1 MPLHPI
7 RLLLPALAIA
17 AAAPGLGAQTGTPAP
32 DSARTVRPLAPPSV
46 DSLAAFPSAPV
57 VDSLA
62 ADPLASPILTVP
74 AIETD
79 SATADSARA
88 KPATGSSA
96 TADSAVA
103 ASIRAARGTRAW
115 DAGSPA
121 GRVRALRTI
130 GGAGEEEAR
139 VAQLRGQAAGYGY
152 LLRAPSTETPWDP
165 GARGFRLSML
175 APEVL
180 LAWNTEIPVSI
191 NDGALWAGRGGSTL
205 AMAGFETQAGPVR
218 LIVAPEVAY
227 ASNAAFDTLIPL
239 AWRQADPETFYA
251 DWQVA
256 QHSIDLPYRM
266 GTGEMVQ
273 LRPGQSSLTV
283 SAGPLAFGA
292 ATENQWWGP
301 GIRNALL
308 LSNGAPGFG
317 HLFLRT
323 ARPLATPV
331 GRVEARWIAGALRD
345 SEWFAAAHG
354 GGERGWRSFS
364 AAALV
369 LSPSPTL
376 SLGIARSVMARA
388 DGFGGALGGGA
399 DVLTRWEGAADSAS
413 ADPFEQVTSLWGR
426 LVLPREGAEVY
437 LEWARTRLP
446 SVRGLLE
453 TPEHSQ
459 GYTLGLQWL
468 PPQLGGDVRI
478 QAEHTYAEES
488 PTYAWRE
495 NGSWYAS
502 AAVPQGYTNEGQLL
516 GASVGPGGS
525 GQWLAVDWLRGRG
538 RGGVFLGRYRWNEDA
553 RYDKEGGAELYLDH
567 DASLYG
573 GLRAAFALGP
583 VRLDAEWTLERRWN
597 YLFQSDATDFNNRD
611 LATHVWNNG
620 FRLRLSALP

>member
-7 RLLLPALAIA
+7 RLLLPALALA
-17 AAAPGLGAQTGTPAP
+17 AAAPGLAAQTGAP
-32 DSARTVRPLAPPSV
+32 S
-46 DSLAAFPSAPV
+46 DSLRAVRPSAPAV
-57 VDSLA
+57 DPLGTAAVPPPAPVDSA
-62 ADPLASPILTVP
+62 APPTLIVP
-74 AIETD
+74 APV
-79 SATADSARA
+79 AADSAA
-88 KPATGSSA
+88 
-96 TADSAVA
+96 ADSAAAKSRTGRSAEADSTLA
-103 ASIRAARGTRAW
+103 ASIRAARTGSARPV
-115 DAGSPA
+115 DAD

-130 GGAGEEEAR
+130 GGAGEEGAR
-139 VAQLRGQAAGYGY
+139 VAQLRGEAPAYGY
-152 LLRAPSTETPWDP
+152 LLRSPSSETPWDP
-165 GARGFRLSML
+165 SSRGVRLSLL

-180 LAWNTEIPVSI
+180 LAWNSRIPFSI

-205 AMAGFETQAGPVR
+205 AMAGVEVQAGPVR
-218 LIVAPEVAY
+218 LIVAPELAY
-227 ASNAAFDTLIPL
+227 SANAAFDTLVPL

-251 DWQVA
+251 DWQTA
-256 QHSIDLPYRM
+256 QHSIDFPYRM
-266 GTGEMVQ
+266 GTDEMVQ

-283 SAGPLAFGA
+283 SGGPLAFGA

-331 GRVEARWIAGALRD
+331 GRVEARWLAGALRD
-345 SEWFAAAHG
+345 SEWFAAANG

-376 SLGIARSVMARA
+376 SLGIARSVMAPA
-388 DGFGGALGGGA
+388 DGAGGALGGAA
-399 DVLTRWEGAADSAS
+399 DVFSRWEGAADSTL
-413 ADPFEQVTSLWGR
+413 ADPFEQITAVWGR

-446 SVRGLLE
+446 SLRGLLE

-459 GYTLGLQWL
+459 GYTFGLQWL
-468 PPQLGGDVRI
+468 PPQTGGNVRI

-502 AAVPQGYTNEGQLL
+502 AAVPQGYTHEGQLL
-516 GASVGPGGS
+516 GGSIGPGAS
-525 GQWLAVDWLRGRG
+525 GQWFAVDWLRGGG
-538 RGGVFLGRYRWNEDA
+538 RGGVFIGRYRWNEDA

-567 DASLYG
+567 DASLFG
-573 GLRAAFALGP
+573 GVRGAFALGP
-583 VRLDAEWTLERRWN
+583 VRVDAEWALERRWN
-597 YLFQSDATDFNNRD
+597 YLFQSDATDFNNRE
-611 LATHVWNNG
+611 LATHVWNNT
-620 FRLRLSALP
+620 FRLRFSATP